1 MKISEKQKK
10 FSDEYI
16 KNGGNATR
24 AAKAAG
30 YSDRSARQIGAK
42 LLTKHDIKSYIA
54 DRMEEIRELE
64 ERDIMSLAEI
74 QKRRSAIA
82 KGEVTDSF
90 GFAPDFSDQLK
101 AMDCLEKTL
110 VIKQEKKEK
119 EEAARR
125 ALEAK
130 EYHLDLYNI
139 PDSFHAAIRSIRD
152 HTHTEFV
159 FEGGRGST
167 KSSSIAMIIPEIM
180 KNHHDVHAVAIRKV
194 GNTIKDSVYSK
205 IQWAMDKQDI
215 EEQFDEKKS
224 PLEMTI
230 KATEQKIYF
239 RGADDPKKIKSISPK
254 KGYIG
259 ILWFEEADQFEGE
272 AEIRNIIQSV
282 CRGGDKVWIFF
293 SYNPPKSKSHW
304 IHKFVAQ
311 YKPERLVH
319 HSTYHDVPKEW
330 LGKAF
335 IDEAEWLKESNPEAY
350 DNEYE
355 GVANGNGG
363 NVFENITFREIK
375 DKEIEGWANI
385 YQGVDWGWYPDI
397 YAFVRLYYDRARD
410 TIYFIDEFTG
420 NKMTNVI
427 TGNEIKKRGYDDY
440 KITCDSAENKSIKD
454 YRDLG
459 LQARAAVK
467 GPGSVEYGMKWL
479 ASRKF
484 VIDRKRT
491 PKIADE
497 FENYEYER
505 DKEGNVIS
513 GYPDANNHTID
524 ATRYALES
532 FYSKRG
538 NNA

>member
-30 YSDRSARQIGAK
+30 YSERSARQIGAR
-42 LLTKHDIKSYIA
+42 LMTNDVVKSYIA
-54 DRMEEIRELE
+54 EKMEEIEELE
-64 ERDIMSLAEI
+64 ERDVMSLAEI

-119 EEAARR
+119 EEAAKR
-125 ALEAK
+125 ALESK
-130 EYHLDLYNI
+130 TYHLDLDMI
-139 PDSFHAAIRSIRD
+139 PDAFHPAFRSIRN
-152 HTHTEFV
+152 HTHQEFV
-159 FEGGRGST
+159 FEGGRGSS
-167 KSSSIAMIIPEIM
+167 KSSDFAMIIPELL
-180 KNHHDVHAVAIRKV
+180 KNYHNVHAIVVRKV
-194 GNTIKDSVYSK
+194 GNTIKDSVYNKLKWAFGMQEISEEFDSK
-205 IQWAMDKQDI
+205 L
-215 EEQFDEKKS
+215 S
-224 PLEMTI
+224 PLEITL
-230 KATEQKIYF
+230 KSTGQKIYF
-239 RGADDPKKIKSISPK
+239 RGADDKDKIKSITPEF
-254 KGYIG
+254 GYIA
-259 ILWFEEADQFEGE
+259 IIWFEELDQFAGPE
-272 AEIRNIIQSV
+272 EIRSIIQSAI
-282 CRGGDKVWIFF
+282 RGGDTAWIFYSF
-293 SYNPPKSKSHW
+293 NPPKSKSNW
-304 IHKFVAQ
+304 VNKWVKEQ
-311 YKPERLVH
+311 KDNRLVH
-319 HSTYHDVPKEW
+319 HSTYLDVPKEW
-330 LGKAF
+330 LGQAF
-335 IDEAEWLKESNPEAY
+335 IDEAEWLKESNPESY
-350 DNEYE
+350 EHEYM
-355 GVANGNGG
+355 GIPNGNGG

-385 YQGVDWGWYPDI
+385 YQGVDWGWYPDLF
-397 YAFVRLYYDRARD
+397 AFVRLNYDRARD

-427 TGNEIKKRGYDDY
+427 TGDEILKRGYNDFN
-440 KITCDSAENKSIKD
+440 ITCDSAENKSVKD
-454 YRDLG
+454 YRDIG
-459 LQARAAVK
+459 LPARAAIK

-479 ASRKF
+479 AGRKI

-491 PKIADE
+491 PKIAEE

-532 FYSKRG
+532 FYNKRG